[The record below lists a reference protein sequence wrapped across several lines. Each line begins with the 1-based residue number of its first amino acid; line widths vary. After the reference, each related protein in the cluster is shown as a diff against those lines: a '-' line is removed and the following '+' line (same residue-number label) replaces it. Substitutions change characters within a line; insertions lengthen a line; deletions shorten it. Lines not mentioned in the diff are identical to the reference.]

1 MNLEFQ
7 AIANVFFSLLT
18 REMGSASLCFQQV
31 EVVYLCG
38 STPDHFI
45 ISIAYSVALA
55 TR

>member
-1 MNLEFQ
+1 MNLEFL
-7 AIANVFFSLLT
+7 AIANVFFTLLP
-18 REMGSASLCFQQV
+18 REMDSASLCFQQA
-31 EVVYLCG
+31 EVVYPCG